1 VGGFLQPSFPV
12 VTVLVVLAVL
22 VVAAAV
28 VVLVAEVNYVAI
40 TCVGNAPDQIVVTTM
55 EMAAFHKTSIGLL
68 IDPLPTEAA
77 VAVVGKERETDA
89 EKSVETS
96 RYIYIYTHKAFV
108 CEREMERARGGGSC
122 QSSVFVSEIVP
133 ALAVTPL
140 Y

>member
-22 VVAAAV
+22 VAAV
-28 VVLVAEVNYVAI
+28 AVVLVLVAEVNYVAI

-68 IDPLPTEAA
+68 IDPLPIEE
-77 VAVVGKERETDA
+77 VVVGKERETDA

-96 RYIYIYTHKAFV
+96 RYIRIRHSCV
-108 CEREMERARGGGSC
+108 RERWREREGGFLSIEC
-122 QSSVFVSEIVP
+122 VFVFEIIP